1 MAEVEPLSMIA
12 SAIAVPGTVEPTPD
26 TAAQSPGTG
35 VSLKRRQSSTSE
47 NDSKRPRLS
56 EDGST
61 DSPAPAKVADDRRE
75 ARRRSGQVEERK
87 RGQRLFGALLGT
99 LSQRATPST
108 SKRRAE
114 IEQRQK
120 EKLKQQTEE
129 DTRRRQERQ
138 EELRAARMRQQ
149 VKFDEQNMRLRHSNM
164 LHMAHFLSTTS
175 KPKLYYKPYKLREE
189 HEVQI
194 KRQIEEAEDIIEDEL
209 YELDRKRRERETP
222 TEMHAPPK
230 AEEATMEDAPNT
242 AAELPAVQEELPM
255 KDVDKEP
262 SVSNLTTEQSNQ
274 AMREQHDE
282 SMKQEPASAGAEA
295 DTKPEEE
302 EHTTADEE
310 ANVNAGVAEEVK
322 GEDEDARINA
332 EKESQ
337 AEADMIDEHHGET
350 VVEAEEDTVI
360 Y

>member
-1 MAEVEPLSMIA
+1 MIA

-149 VKFDEQNMRLRHSNM
+149 VKFDEQNVGFCYTCCKTPAKQQYQMRLRHSNM

-175 KPKLYYKPYKLREE
+175 KPKL
-189 HEVQI
+189 
-194 KRQIEEAEDIIEDEL
+194 
-209 YELDRKRRERETP
+209 
-222 TEMHAPPK
+222 
-230 AEEATMEDAPNT
+230 
-242 AAELPAVQEELPM
+242 
-255 KDVDKEP
+255 
-262 SVSNLTTEQSNQ
+262 VSTHSSFEISL
-274 AMREQHDE
+274 H
-282 SMKQEPASAGAEA
+282 
-295 DTKPEEE
+295 
-302 EHTTADEE
+302 
-310 ANVNAGVAEEVK
+310 
-322 GEDEDARINA
+322 
-332 EKESQ
+332 
-337 AEADMIDEHHGET
+337 
-350 VVEAEEDTVI
+350 
-360 Y
+360 